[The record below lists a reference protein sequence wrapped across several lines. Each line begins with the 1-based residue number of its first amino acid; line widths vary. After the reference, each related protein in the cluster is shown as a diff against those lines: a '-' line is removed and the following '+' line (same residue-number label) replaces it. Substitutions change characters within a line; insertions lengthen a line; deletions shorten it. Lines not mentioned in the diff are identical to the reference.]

1 MLKCQIVIDLRRA
14 TIDHWNEVLE
24 GQVSRFMW
32 AEYDEWSCTGT
43 LLVFFVTLIG
53 KRGKLCSGCYL
64 FSIILWVS
72 FLLCCEITR
81 PKGAVM
87 IQSIASYRVTVRVGT
102 EQQWVI
108 MGYSLIVVVVFFL
121 LLFVSLFV
129 CSFVLH
135 EEEINGRIHST
146 VEKLIYAIYMIALF
160 VICAGRNDSS
170 HTLTTASKKSFHR
183 MNKYLVALLI
193 SQFYWHSC
201 WKLLST
207 GHVSLSFFPRLL
219 RQTYSVPQNDSRLS
233 GP

>member
-1 MLKCQIVIDLRRA
+1 MSFFSVVLR
-14 TIDHWNEVLE
+14 DNSSK
-24 GQVSRFMW
+24 GSS
-32 AEYDEWSCTGT
+32 YDTEHCILSSHYSGRNRTTMRDNGLQFNSCRC
-43 LLVFFVTLIG
+43 FFL
-53 KRGKLCSGCYL
+53 
-64 FSIILWVS
+64 
-72 FLLCCEITR
+72 
-81 PKGAVM
+81 
-87 IQSIASYRVTVRVGT
+87 
-102 EQQWVI
+102 
-108 MGYSLIVVVVFFL
+108 L

-135 EEEINGRIHST
+135 EEGINGRIHST

-170 HTLTTASKKSFHR
+170 HILTTASKKSFHR

-233 GP
+233 GPYN